1 MKLAIFDLDNTL
13 LDGDSDYA
21 WGEFVVAENLVAQ
34 DEYRKK
40 NAAFYEDYKR
50 GELDMTAY
58 QEFALA
64 PLTRFSAEQLKEL
77 HRKFMHTVIAGM
89 LLPQA
94 RELIAQH
101 RDAGHTLLVIT
112 ATNRFITEPIVRE
125 YGIENLLCTEPEMQG
140 DNYTGKISGEPCYQ
154 HGKIHKLE
162 AWLQEKNYSPEYS
175 WFYSDSFNDIPLM
188 EKVDNAIAVNPDPTL
203 TAHAHAKGWPII
215 DLRTAKENQE

>member
-77 HRKFMHTVIAGM
+77 HRKFMHTVIADM

-94 RELIAQH
+94 RALVEEH
-101 RDAGHTLLVIT
+101 RAAGHTLLVIT
-112 ATNRFITEPIVRE
+112 ATNRFITEPIVKE
-125 YGIENLLCTEPEMQG
+125 YGIANLLATEPEIKDG
-140 DNYTGKISGEPCYQ
+140 VYTGKICGQACFQE
-154 HGKIHKLE
+154 GKIHRLNT
-162 AWLQEKNYSPEYS
+162 WLHENNYVPEYT
-175 WFYSDSFNDIPLM
+175 WFYSDSFNDIPLL
-188 EKVDNAIAVNPDPTL
+188 EKVDKAIAVNPDAKL
-203 TAHAHAKGWPII
+203 QAHAQAKGWPVI
-215 DLRTAKENQE
+215 DLRATKENEQ